1 MASKD
6 PNVSKQGTADRR
18 KHLTLTVQ
26 LEITRGLENDKSQRE
41 VCSVTQHWIVNYL

>member
-26 LEITRGLENDKSQRE
+26 LEIIRGIEMMKAKE
-41 VCSVTQHWIVNYL
+41 KV